1 MNYKDYNDYEV
12 LYMIREDSDIID
24 LIIQKYE
31 PLIKKIAFSF
41 FSSYKYMNIDYDDLV
56 QEGRIALY
64 NATKSYNASKD
75 VLFYTY
81 AISSI
86 KKTMLKI
93 LKNLSSNKNKA
104 NVNNFNLDYC
114 YDVSNGDIENIEIM
128 LDEEFYQGIINFK
141 NSLPD
146 LEGQIFELRFNGFSY
161 KDINILLDIPLKMVD
176 NKMLKIR
183 KLLREYLVG
192 Y

>member
-64 NATKSYNASKD
+64 N
-75 VLFYTY
+75 
-81 AISSI
+81 
-86 KKTMLKI
+86 
-93 LKNLSSNKNKA
+93 
-104 NVNNFNLDYC
+104 
-114 YDVSNGDIENIEIM
+114 
-128 LDEEFYQGIINFK
+128 
-141 NSLPD
+141 
-146 LEGQIFELRFNGFSY
+146 
-161 KDINILLDIPLKMVD
+161 
-176 NKMLKIR
+176 
-183 KLLREYLVG
+183 
-192 Y
+192 